1 MHPVMPKKLSL
12 QPVRTTSPDRNRLWK
27 VDVPASVSQSGKRQ
41 RFYFQTKALADGFSE
56 IERIRLRN
64 FGLEG
69 GTALTPSESEQSTNA
84 LLLLEPYGVTLN
96 EVVTDW
102 INRKKCAEASISY
115 EAGMDEFFKWRQ
127 RSPSYER
134 SIEQTKNRLTALHGK
149 LLNQI
154 SSGDLA
160 RAMDGM
166 KPSVRNFT
174 IRILGGLFN
183 FGIKRGYCIDNPGR
197 KVDLA
202 QRETKEIE
210 IYSVQEVAK
219 ILHAAEKH
227 SPSLVPF
234 LAASF
239 FTGLRRSEVLRVEW
253 SAFDFAEH
261 FLKLPAVITKT
272 KRGRHIEMPP
282 NCRAWLVPYK
292 KRAGKIFPFS
302 GNILRNRLE
311 ELREAH
317 GVKTIK
323 HGARHSFASYWLAQN
338 GDINQ
343 LCRFLGH
350 DDPETTFRHYAKAAT
365 KRDAEKFW
373 AIMPKTKN
381 NLPRSRCPKN
391 PHWQGRPESW
401 ATRKK
406 NQKKPFRSIPNCVK
420 LNADNDDL

>member
-1 MHPVMPKKLSL
+1 MGTRMRPVMPKKLSL
-12 QPVRTTSPDRNRLWK
+12 QPVRTASPDRNRDWK
-27 VDVPASVSQSGKRQ
+27 VDVPASVSQTGKRQ
-41 RFYFQTKALADGFSE
+41 RFFFKTKALADGFSE
-56 IERIRLRN
+56 SERIRLIN

-69 GTALTPSESEQSTNA
+69 GNALTPSESEQSANA

-115 EAGMDEFFKWRQ
+115 EAGMDEFFKWRK

-154 SSGDLA
+154 SSGDVA
-160 RAMDGM
+160 RSMDGM
-166 KPSVRNFT
+166 KASVRNFT

-183 FGIKRGYCIDNPGR
+183 FGIKRGYCIDNPVR

-202 QRETKEIE
+202 QRENKEIE
-210 IYSVQEVAK
+210 IYSVREAAK
-219 ILHAAEKH
+219 ILHAAERH

-239 FTGLRRSEVLRVEW
+239 FTGLRRSEALRVEW
-253 SAFDFAEH
+253 SAFDFTEH
-261 FLKLPAVITKT
+261 FLKLPAAITKT
-272 KRGRHIEMPP
+272 KRGRHIEMSP
-282 NCRAWLVPYK
+282 NCRAWLSPYK
-292 KRAGKIFPFS
+292 KKTGKIFPFS
-302 GNILRNRLE
+302 GNVLRNRLE
-311 ELREAH
+311 ELREVH

-350 DDPETTFRHYAKAAT
+350 DDPETTFRHYARAAT
-365 KRDAEKFW
+365 KREATKFFT
-373 AIMPKTKN
+373 IV
-381 NLPRSRCPKN
+381 S
-391 PHWQGRPESW
+391 
-401 ATRKK
+401 
-406 NQKKPFRSIPNCVK
+406 KKPRKIERKRSITNPPTGKRMSRPSPFRARKVSRTISPS
-420 LNADNDDL
+420 ATQEQA